1 MPDNE
6 LHYYVLKQLE
16 DNLHMTQRQ
25 LAEIFREKKT
35 EYQRLTLE
43 IEALE
48 LEVSETQKQLKFS
61 INENNWFNEGILQ
74 FDNGY
79 YQV

>member
-25 LAEIFREKKT
+25 LAEIFREKK
-35 EYQRLTLE
+35 LN
-43 IEALE
+43 I
-48 LEVSETQKQLKFS
+48 S
-61 INENNWFNEGILQ
+61 G
-74 FDNGY
+74 
-79 YQV
+79 